1 MAGVYGE
8 INSRVDFHRVVHE
21 ATIIAR
27 GILTRAPQDA
37 TMQRILKQ
45 LDAMARWS
53 ANSRTPTD
61 GERRSVDVGLI
72 AAREFDGAKG
82 ELNDLAEKLFS
93 LNNYFEDWP
102 TDEEAASATDDDFFE
117 DDEDEEEEDDAKA
130 D

>member
-8 INSRVDFHRVVHE
+8 INSRVDFNRVLHD
-21 ATIIAR
+21 ASIIAR
-27 GILTRAPQDA
+27 GILTRTPQDA

-45 LDAMARWS
+45 LDAMARW
-53 ANSRTPTD
+53 NSNGRTPTD

-72 AAREFDGAKG
+72 AAREFDGATG
-82 ELNDLAEKLFS
+82 ELNELAEKLFS

-102 TDEEAASATDDDFFE
+102 TDEEAASATDEEFFE
-117 DDEDEEEEDDAKA
+117 DEEGDEGDDKA

>member
-1 MAGVYGE
+1 MAGVYGD
-8 INSRVDFHRVVHE
+8 INSGVDFHRVLHE
-21 ATIIAR
+21 ASIIAR
-27 GILTRAPQDA
+27 GILTRTPQDA

-53 ANSRTPTD
+53 TNSRIPTE
-61 GERRSVDVGLI
+61 GERRSIDVGLI

-82 ELNDLAEKLFS
+82 ELNDLAEKLFA

-102 TDEEAASATDDDFFE
+102 ADEAAASATDEDFFE
-117 DDEDEEEEDDAKA
+117 DEDDDEGDEKA